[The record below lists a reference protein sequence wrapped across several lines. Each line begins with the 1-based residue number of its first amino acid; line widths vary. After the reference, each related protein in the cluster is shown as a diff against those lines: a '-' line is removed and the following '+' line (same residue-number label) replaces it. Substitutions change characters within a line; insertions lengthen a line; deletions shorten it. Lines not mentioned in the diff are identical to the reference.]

1 VTDAGKPAAP
11 TPKQVPD
18 AIAAPASEGQRVW
31 LRLRAVF
38 GAPRSRRLQSEPKAG
53 SLPYTN
59 GRDPLRAATVLDG
72 VTDALGWRMPLA
84 QTDLTAAWRSI
95 AGEETSKHAAVEG
108 FVDGVLL
115 VRCDST
121 AWATQLSL
129 MRTQISERIAKD
141 FPEAGV
147 GAVRFLGPNT
157 PSWNHGP
164 RSVPGRGPRDT
175 YG

>member
-1 VTDAGKPAAP
+1 MTEAAE
-11 TPKQVPD
+11 QR
-18 AIAAPASEGQRVW
+18 AAEPQRAAEGQRVW
-31 LRLRAVF
+31 ARLRSVF
-38 GAPRSRRLQSEPKAG
+38 GAPRPRRVPLEPKG
-53 SLPYTN
+53 GTLPYSG
-59 GRDPLRAATVLDG
+59 GRDPLRAAAVLDV
-72 VTDALGWRMPLA
+72 VTDALGWRTPLA

-95 AGEETSKHAAVEG
+95 AGEETARHASVEG

-129 MRTQISERIAKD
+129 MRAQISERIAAD
-141 FPEAGV
+141 FPEAAV
-147 GAVRFLGPNT
+147 ESVRFLGPNT
-157 PSWNHGP
+157 PSWNHGR